1 MKVMRTRLILAML
14 FFATMSAAQDK
25 RDEAAIRNILQ
36 EEAAAWS
43 KGDGQAYSQDFAADG
58 TFTNILGMFV
68 TGAPGVS

>member
-1 MKVMRTRLILAML
+1 MRTRLILAML

-36 EEAAAWS
+36 EEAAAWN
-43 KGDGQAYSQDFAADG
+43 KGDAQAYSQDFSADG
-58 TFTNILGMFV
+58 TNILGMFV